1 MTQADGWREA
11 GENNN
16 EKGDIVNIAEQTL
29 AKRTIAWL
37 ACVLLLVGGY
47 ISYQKLGRF
56 EDPEFVIRQ
65 AVISTPYPG
74 ALPSQVAEE
83 VTEVIEG
90 AVQQLQELKE
100 VTSVSRMGDSLV
112 KVDIDMKFAHSRAEL
127 EQVWDKLRRKIND
140 VQRQLPP
147 GAGPSV
153 VNDDFGDVYALFFA
167 VTGEGYSL
175 QQIKDYIDDLEREL
189 LLVPGVARIAT
200 LGAPQ
205 EAIYLEISAT
215 KATQLG
221 IPLSDIYQ
229 TLKQQNVV
237 SDAGNLRIGAQRVY
251 FSPEG
256 QADSVAA
263 LGNIALAS
271 QDGEQ
276 VIFLKDVATIT
287 RADITPPRALMQYD
301 GQPAIGLGISQVTGG
316 NVVDMGDAVKARL
329 AELESQRPV
338 GMELQAVSY
347 QSDSVREA
355 VDGFVTNLAAA
366 VAIVV
371 LVLILFMGWR
381 SGVIVGAVLLLTV
394 AGTLIAMMLDNIAMQ
409 RVSLGALIIALG
421 MLVDNA
427 IVVTDGILVRMQKGE
442 RAESAAAAVVQSTQ
456 WPLLGGTLVGILAFS
471 AIGLSPTDMG
481 EYAGSLFWVILYSML
496 LSWLFAVTL
505 TPLLCVALLKV
516 KVQDADTVKESGIL
530 LRYRRVLQGALRRRL
545 LTGGILLAMLAG
557 AIGGFAWVQPGFMPE
572 SARPQ
577 FVVDMY
583 LPQGADI
590 SATKAELSAMGQYV
604 QGKDG
609 VEHVTSF
616 IGQGALR
623 FMLTYGPEDPNSSYG
638 QLLVDVQ
645 DPTQIATMVAELQQE
660 LSALHPLADIKVW
673 KFMLGRGGGKKI
685 EAAFMGPDPVVL
697 RDLSEQAKAI
707 MAQDSGAIAIQDDW
721 RQKVPVLRPVIDEVA
736 ARRAGLDITDISRA
750 INRAFTGERIGVY
763 READQLIP
771 IISRAPAVERG
782 VAQDVDNV
790 RVYSPTAKD
799 YLPVSQLVKE
809 VKVEWVDAIL
819 RREDRFPTIKAQ
831 VDPLPG
837 EQSTPL
843 LERLRPQIEDIP
855 LPPGYRLEWH
865 GEYKASKEANDGLAI
880 SAPYGFTAMIL
891 AVVVMFNALR
901 QPLVIW
907 LTAPLAIIGVT
918 VGLVLFQV
926 PFEFMAILGCLSLI
940 GMLVKNAIV
949 LVDQADAE
957 IRDGKARYS
966 AVLDA
971 SVSRARPVFL
981 GAFTT
986 ILGVAP
992 LLLDPFF
999 KSMAVTIMFGLT
1011 FATALTLIVV
1021 PLLYAVLFRIK
1032 PDDQAA

>member
-1 MTQADGWREA
+1 M
-11 GENNN
+11 
-16 EKGDIVNIAEQTL
+16 NIAEQTL
-29 AKRTIAWL
+29 SKRTIAWL
-37 ACVLLLVGGY
+37 VCVLLLVGGY
-47 ISYQKLGRF
+47 ISYQALGRF

-74 ALPSQVAEE
+74 ALPAQVAEE

-100 VTSVSRMGDSLV
+100 VTSISRMGDSLV
-112 KVDIDMKFAHSRAEL
+112 KVEIDMKFARSRAEL
-127 EQVWDKLRRKIND
+127 EQVWDKLRRKVND

-167 VTGEGYSL
+167 VTGNGYSL
-175 QQIKDYIDDLEREL
+175 QQIKDYIKDLEREL

-200 LGAPQ
+200 LGALQ
-205 EAIYLEISAT
+205 EAIFLEISAA
-215 KATQLG
+215 KAAQLD
-221 IPLSDIYQ
+221 ISLDQIYQ
-229 TLKQQNVV
+229 TLKQQNVI
-237 SDAGNLRIGAQRVY
+237 SDAGDLRIGPQRVH
-251 FSPEG
+251 FSPQG
-256 QADSVAA
+256 QSDSVAA
-263 LGNIALAS
+263 LSDISLAS
-271 QDGEQ
+271 QNGEQ

-287 RADITPPRALMQYD
+287 RSVVEPPRALMKYD
-301 GQPAIGLGISQVTGG
+301 GQPAIGLGISQVAGG
-316 NVVDMGDAVKARL
+316 NVVTMGDAVRARL
-329 AELESQRPV
+329 SELESQRPV
-338 GMELQAVSY
+338 GMELQVVSY

-355 VDGFVTNLAAA
+355 VDGFVANLAAA

-381 SGVIVGAVLLLTV
+381 SGIIVGAVLLLTV
-394 AGTLIAMMLDNIAMQ
+394 AGALIAMLLDDIAMQ

-442 RAESAAAAVVQSTQ
+442 RADTAAVAVVKDTQ
-456 WPLLGGTLVGILAFS
+456 WPLLGGTVVGILAFS

-481 EYAGSLFWVILYSML
+481 EYAGSLFWVILYSMT

-505 TPLLCVALLKV
+505 TPLFCVTLLKA
-516 KVQDADTVKESGIL
+516 KVRDENTYREPSIL
-530 LRYRRVLQGALRRRL
+530 ARYRRLLEGALRRRL
-545 LTGGILLAMLAG
+545 LTGGILLTLLVSSI
-557 AIGGFAWVQPGFMPE
+557 IGFGWVKPGFMPD

-583 LPQGADI
+583 LPQGSDI
-590 SATKAELSAMGQYV
+590 TETEAELAEMGRYV
-604 QGKDG
+604 QDKDG

-616 IGQGALR
+616 IGQGGLR
-623 FMLTYGPEDPNSSYG
+623 FMLTYSPEDPNSSYG
-638 QLLVDVQ
+638 QLLVDVN
-645 DPTQIATMVAELQQE
+645 DPKRIASMVSDLQEELVE
-660 LSALHPLADIKVW
+660 RHPLAEIKVW

-685 EAAFMGPDPVVL
+685 EAAFLGSDPVVL
-697 RDLSEQAKAI
+697 RQLAEDAKAI
-707 MAQDSGAIAIQDDW
+707 MAQDEGAIAVQDDW
-721 RQKVPVLRPVIDEVA
+721 RQKVPVLRPLIDEVA
-736 ARRAGLDITDISRA
+736 ARRAGLDITQISQA
-750 INRAFTGERIGVY
+750 INRTFTGQRIGIY
-763 READQLIP
+763 REGDELIP
-771 IISRAPAVERG
+771 IISRAPYTER
-782 VAQDVDNV
+782 ASAENVDNV
-790 RVYSPTAKD
+790 LVYSSSSEN
-799 YLPVSQLVKE
+799 YLPVNQLVKDVE
-809 VKVEWVDAIL
+809 VEWVDAII
-819 RREDRFPTIKAQ
+819 RRVDRFPTIKAQ

-837 EQSTPL
+837 EQSAPL
-843 LERLRPQIEDIP
+843 LDRLRPKIEAIP

-865 GEYKASKEANDGLAI
+865 GEYKDSKESNEGLAN
-880 SAPYGFTAMIL
+880 SAPYGFTAMVL

-940 GMLVKNAIV
+940 GMLVKNSIV

-957 IRDGKARYS
+957 RKMDKAGLT

-981 GAFTT
+981 GALTT

-992 LLLDPFF
+992 LLFDPFF
-999 KSMAVTIMFGLT
+999 KSMAVTIMFGLA

-1021 PLLYAVLFRIK
+1021 PLLYTVFFRIR
-1032 PDDQAA
+1032 PES